1 MIVDNIVIFDKLYP
15 KDKQAEGMAINWC
28 LLHGKCHACRDLVR
42 CQVDPDFTPPKYS
55 ACMIRK
61 RKILREWEAESEVAQ

>member
-1 MIVDNIVIFDKLYP
+1 MTVDNIVIFEKPLP

-28 LLHGKCHACRDLVR
+28 ILNKKCDTCPDLMR
-42 CQVDPDFTPPKYS
+42 CQFDPDFTPPKYS

-61 RKILREWEAESEVAQ
+61 RKILREWEAEEGAQ

>member
-1 MIVDNIVIFDKLYP
+1 MAGETNILIFDKPYP

-28 LLHGKCHACRDLVR
+28 ILNKKCDACPDLMR
-42 CQVDPDFTPPKYS
+42 CQFDPDFELPKYS

-61 RKILREWEAESEVAQ
+61 RKILREWEADNG